1 MRSDAT
7 SPAGD
12 PAGAARGHGPGA
24 TTAATGRAR
33 PSILPDEEEAAGLL
47 VRPGSLAWERTS
59 DARVFVGAVYTLLLQ
74 VAHPTV
80 GAGVAQQSTFR
91 DDPWGRLLRT
101 LDYAMTMTYGGDE
114 AVEMGRRIREM
125 HKLIRGTTPEGDRYS
140 ALEPEAFAWVHLTLA
155 EGIVRSHELFGRPFT
170 PAELDELWDQWRGLG
185 RLLGIRDR
193 DLPTT
198 WAGAEAHRD
207 RMIRER
213 LVHTE
218 AVDQVLPIVSAPT
231 SPLPWLPAPVW
242 SVVRRPAAYGALI
255 ATGGLL
261 GPVLRAELGVDW
273 SPRRER
279 HFRALCRAS
288 RASGVLLPRALRVT
302 GPGYLALRRRATRRT
317 AVRRVAVELDG

>member
-1 MRSDAT
+1 VSA
-7 SPAGD
+7 PEA
-12 PAGAARGHGPGA
+12 
-24 TTAATGRAR
+24 GRAR
-33 PSILPDEEEAAGLL
+33 PRVLPDAEEAAALL

-125 HKLIRGTTPEGDRYS
+125 HKLIRGTTPDGARYS

-155 EGIVRSHELFGRPFT
+155 EGIVRSHALFGRPFT
-170 PAELDELWDQWRGLG
+170 SAELDELWDQWRGLG

-193 DLPTT
+193 DLPAT
-198 WAGAEAHRD
+198 WAGAEEHRD

-213 LVHTE
+213 LVHGA
-218 AVDQVLPIVSAPT
+218 AVDQVLTLVGGPSAPVD
-231 SPLPWLPAPVW
+231 WLPAPVW
-242 SVVRRPAAYGALI
+242 SVLSRPAAHVLLI

-261 GPVLRAELGVDW
+261 GPVLREELGVEW
-273 SPRRER
+273 SPARER
-279 HFRALCRAS
+279 RFRAFCRLS
-288 RASGVLLPRALRVT
+288 RASGAVLPRALRVT

>member
-1 MRSDAT
+1 VST
-7 SPAGD
+7 PT
-12 PAGAARGHGPGA
+12 PGR
-24 TTAATGRAR
+24 TR
-33 PSILPDEEEAAGLL
+33 PRILPDHDEAAGLL
-47 VRPGSLAWERTS
+47 VRPGSISWERTS

-125 HKLIRGTTPEGDRYS
+125 HKLIRGTTPDGTRYS

-155 EGIVRSHELFGRPFT
+155 EGIVRSHALFGRPFT
-170 PAELDELWDQWRGLG
+170 PEELEELWGEWRGLG

-193 DLPTT
+193 DLPPT
-198 WAGAEAHRD
+198 WVAAEEHRD

-218 AVDQVLPIVSAPT
+218 AVDQVLPIVSGPT
-231 SPLPWLPAPVW
+231 SPADWIPAPVW
-242 SVVRRPAAYGALI
+242 SVVSRPASYGLLI

-279 HFRALCRAS
+279 HFRAFCRAS
-288 RASGVLLPRALRVT
+288 RASGVLLPPALRVT
-302 GPGYLALRRRATRRT
+302 GPGYLRLRRRATKRA